1 MYLLFF
7 IVIAPHI
14 CFPKSQFK
22 KMYFGLVICIMTF
35 KKKNKEKKK
44 KQKSVC
50 VFLFIVQLGD
60 DCLIREG
67 NLGFSV
73 KGD

>member
-1 MYLLFF
+1 
-7 IVIAPHI
+7 
-14 CFPKSQFK
+14 
-22 KMYFGLVICIMTF
+22 MTF
-35 KKKNKEKKK
+35 KKKNKKKKK